1 MRRVSWWGPLV
12 GALSV
17 AASPALAQEATLT
30 PEGLEQALACRSS
43 GDAMLSY
50 AGVLFTD
57 HPPSWLTRMHDNG
70 HAGML
75 GLWSFRL
82 AHPIRA
88 FGQSVAAV
96 SFLNNW
102 VVVELPRA
110 QALEIVAHQGMERAP
125 IAASEQYFHFSGE
138 GKGPMMGAF
147 EPTDD
152 ALEQMLSG
160 DHAPRPASKTLFVG
174 CNYVTMSRAEFL
186 DLARQADAM
195 LGRSGEAMKK
205 MLEGGAKD

>member
-1 MRRVSWWGPLV
+1 MRCGVWRRLLV
-12 GALSV
+12 GALMAV
-17 AASPALAQEATLT
+17 VSPAHAQDAPLTPLALAQA
-30 PEGLEQALACRSS
+30 LECRSS

-57 HPPSWLTRMHDNG
+57 HPPSWLTQLHDNG

-75 GLWSFRL
+75 GLWSFQL
-82 AHPIRA
+82 AHPIHA
-88 FGQSVAAV
+88 FGRSVETV

-102 VVVELPRA
+102 VVVEMPRA

-125 IAASEQYFHFSGE
+125 IAASEQYVHFSGE

-147 EPTDD
+147 EPTDG

-160 DHAPRPASKTLFVG
+160 DHTPRPLSKTLFVG
-174 CNYVTMSRAEFL
+174 CNYVNMSRAEFM

-195 LGRSGEAMKK
+195 LGKTGAAMKA
-205 MLEGGAKD
+205 MLDKD